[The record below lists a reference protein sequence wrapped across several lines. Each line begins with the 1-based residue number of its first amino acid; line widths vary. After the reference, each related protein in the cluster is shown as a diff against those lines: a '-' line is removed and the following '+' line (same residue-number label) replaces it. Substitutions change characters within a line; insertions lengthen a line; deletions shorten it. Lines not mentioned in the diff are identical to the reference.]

1 MLPLCFPAILRKQ
14 EAEQNFIIIEKAGPT
29 RLRFF
34 LMSRK
39 TEEEAAAVSGL
50 ENSMIT
56 ARIGDCHR
64 SRSFGFSQTGL
75 RPLIRMK
82 SVRNENTPSRLCSAG
97 AKRPQQ
103 KIALA
108 QKTGGLFAPVAKVF
122 LQSNDFKI
130 KILTLEENNI
140 NILIKVCI
148 SPHILCDVSCG
159 DHDCKE
165 NPSCLIR

>member
-1 MLPLCFPAILRKQ
+1 
-14 EAEQNFIIIEKAGPT
+14 
-29 RLRFF
+29 
-34 LMSRK
+34 
-39 TEEEAAAVSGL
+39 
-50 ENSMIT
+50 
-56 ARIGDCHR
+56 
-64 SRSFGFSQTGL
+64 
-75 RPLIRMK
+75 MK

-140 NILIKVCI
+140 NIMIKVCI

-165 NPSCLIR
+165 NPLCLIR

>member
-1 MLPLCFPAILRKQ
+1 MLPLCFPAILRKH

-29 RLRFF
+29 RLRLF

-50 ENSMIT
+50 KNSMII
-56 ARIGDCHR
+56 ARIGGCHR
-64 SRSFGFSQTGL
+64 PRSFGFSQTGL

-82 SVRNENTPSRLCSAG
+82 SVRNENTPSQLCSAG
-97 AKRPQQ
+97 AKKSQQ
-103 KIALA
+103 KTALA
-108 QKTGGLFAPVAKVF
+108 KKTGGLVAPVAKVF
-122 LQSNDFKI
+122 LQFNDFKI
-130 KILTLEENNI
+130 KIFTFEENNI

-148 SPHILCDVSCG
+148 SPHILCKVSCG

>member
-1 MLPLCFPAILRKQ
+1 
-14 EAEQNFIIIEKAGPT
+14 
-29 RLRFF
+29 
-34 LMSRK
+34 MSRK

-56 ARIGDCHR
+56 ARSGDCHR

-122 LQSNDFKI
+122 LQFNDFKI
-130 KILTLEENNI
+130 KILTFEENNI

-148 SPHILCDVSCG
+148 SPHILCKVSCG

>member
-14 EAEQNFIIIEKAGPT
+14 KAEQNFIIIEKAGPT

-39 TEEEAAAVSGL
+39 TEEEAAVSGL

-148 SPHILCDVSCG
+148 SPHILCKVSCG

-165 NPSCLIR
+165 NPSYLIR